1 MNTDEKDEYQN
12 EINEMAKNVGQS
24 LKDNFDKL
32 SRAQELMELL
42 EIPVRT
48 VGLVSTIE
56 LYDIFMDDEKLKTLV
71 SKLHNKAFW

>member
-12 EINEMAKNVGQS
+12 EVNEIAKSVGRA

-71 SKLHNKAFW
+71 SKLRNKAFW